1 MPYSPSDAY
10 KGAANQQHQ
19 QPRASQ
25 MPRNQHNGNSAGTGY
40 RGTSAPIAPYAFNST
55 PQLRQESR
63 SVSTPA
69 PQVLQQLPSHVN
81 QTRLGH
87 PSHPSSSSDSTVS
100 TSGSSNRSS
109 AGPPLGTRDDSDLRK
124 PISDIA
130 PSLMLNT
137 NIPDLSLSLGDGP
150 AKPSPGRYRRGA
162 GRTDSSTSIP
172 TGASTPTQ
180 RSTSAGTSYMG
191 ASQPAQNGSA
201 DAAGLPLSDRPG
213 HNRANS
219 ADDTQVIRSGGMD
232 PAKRYRRRSFSG
244 LEAEN
249 GTPTMASLQTA
260 PATGQSTAPSPNATG
275 PSSSNR
281 TGSRPGSSHG
291 HTRQGSA
298 DSHTSNSSSRSQVS
312 AVNRPKV
319 PSLTQPQARPAVTTQ
334 RSYASVAGGGPSKAP
349 EPNRRQAPS
358 PLSFPVSPSEPSP
371 AKAPVIP
378 ASAAML
384 HLNAVSDKDKGMKSR
399 LRRAFS
405 FGSAAE
411 LRRASAEN
419 SISVERAK
427 LRKDKYQ
434 SEEDAEQAAII
445 AKQEAAGI
453 GAGIYSGQGGIGST
467 DNLSI
472 QSAASSAS
480 IMLRK
485 MGHGMK
491 KGTKSI
497 KGLFRPKSVIG
508 VPAADGPIT
517 RPSVGQVSLV
527 TVEAERQKVNVNAN
541 PHEQIGGGT
550 GYPRLERNSI
560 DAGRSAE
567 IVNPSIV
574 NPSVGES
581 ASRRSIVGSD
591 RERAEVLSSMKK
603 GILKRTS
610 SAISTSTCANKGA
623 GTGTNSDSGSPV
635 LKPVDAIPGSSR
647 SSSPATPKTEVSQAR
662 NEDYFAKPP
671 RIPNGSTRSLPTTPH
686 GGLRNIS
693 FSPRLQFHD
702 AWSPQDYDRRGDI
715 ATCNRLTPMLAQQI
729 KEELNS
735 FKMVSSVPRM
745 LPVTTLIAHTGDG
758 GSRAFQTAHPFLL
771 MIMHPS
777 SGHGVLAN
785 TSHLCTCGLEHQHLR
800 VLAQFLV
807 LVTMDTCFFYLSEHL
822 QSGRGENKALLV
834 CGAAQQAKPVLLAS
848 GEKYK
853 TEEEDLSSKVN
864 TFPCLHCLS
873 LCVCS

>member
-1 MPYSPSDAY
+1 MAQVLTSVIQTTGPITMPYSPSDAY
-10 KGAANQQHQ
+10 KNTPNHPNQQQ
-19 QPRASQ
+19 QRASQ
-25 MPRNQHNGNSAGTGY
+25 MPRNQQNGNSGGTGY
-40 RGTSAPIAPYAFNST
+40 RGTAAPIAPYAFNST
-55 PQLRQESR
+55 PQLRQDNR
-63 SVSTPA
+63 SASTPA
-69 PQVLQQLPSHVN
+69 PQTLQQPPSHAN

-109 AGPPLGTRDDSDLRK
+109 AGPPAAARDDRDTKK
-124 PISDIA
+124 PYDSAA
-130 PSLMLNT
+130 PSITLST
-137 NIPDLSLSLGDGP
+137 SIPDLSLSIGDTP

-162 GRTDSSTSIP
+162 GRTDSSNSIP

-180 RSTSAGTSYMG
+180 RSTSGGNSQMG
-191 ASQPAQNGSA
+191 PTQNDGPQPF
-201 DAAGLPLSDRPG
+201 RPG

-219 ADDTQVIRSGGMD
+219 ADDTQVIRSGGID
-232 PAKRYRRRSFSG
+232 PAKRYRRRSFNG
-244 LEAEN
+244 LEGDNNITSA
-249 GTPTMASLQTA
+249 MASLQVSSGA
-260 PATGQSTAPSPNATG
+260 GSSTTPSASTTT
-275 PSSSNR
+275 PSNSNR
-281 TGSRPGSSHG
+281 AGSRPDSSHS
-291 HTRQGSA
+291 HERQGSA
-298 DSHTSNSSSRSQVS
+298 GSASSNNSSRSQSRPV
-312 AVNRPKV
+312 VN
-319 PSLTQPQARPAVTTQ
+319 TQ
-334 RSYASVAGGGPSKAP
+334 RSYASVAAGGPSKAP

-358 PLSFPVSPSEPSP
+358 PLSHPVSPSEPASP
-371 AKAPVIP
+371 AKAPVLP
-378 ASAAML
+378 STAMQ
-384 HLNAVSDKDKGMKSR
+384 HLNAVNDKDKGMKSR

-411 LRRASAEN
+411 LRKASAEN
-419 SISVERAK
+419 NISAERAR

-434 SEEDAEQAAII
+434 NDEDAEQAAII

-480 IMLRK
+480 VMLRK

-567 IVNPSIV
+567 IVNPSALG
-574 NPSVGES
+574 NE
-581 ASRRSIVGSD
+581 AMSRKSIVGSD
-591 RERAEVLSSMKK
+591 RDRAEVLSSMKK
-603 GILKRTS
+603 GILKR
-610 SAISTSTCANKGA
+610 
-623 GTGTNSDSGSPV
+623 TGTNSDSGSPV
-635 LKPVDAIPGSSR
+635 LKPVDAVPNVGSSR
-647 SSSPATPKTEVSQAR
+647 SSSPATPKTEVGQAR
-662 NEDYFAKPP
+662 NDDYFGKPP

-686 GGLRNIS
+686 GSLRNIS
-693 FSPRLQFHD
+693 FSPRIQFHD

-735 FKMVSSVPRM
+735 FKMEMEVHELSKP
-745 LPVTTLIAHTGDG
+745 HT
-758 GSRAFQTAHPFLL
+758 H
-771 MIMHPS
+771 
-777 SGHGVLAN
+777 
-785 TSHLCTCGLEHQHLR
+785 
-800 VLAQFLV
+800 
-807 LVTMDTCFFYLSEHL
+807 FF
-822 QSGRGENKALLV
+822 
-834 CGAAQQAKPVLLAS
+834 
-848 GEKYK
+848 
-853 TEEEDLSSKVN
+853 
-864 TFPCLHCLS
+864 
-873 LCVCS
+873 

>member
-1 MPYSPSDAY
+1 MAQVLTSVIQTTGPITMPYSPSDAY
-10 KGAANQQHQ
+10 KNTPNHPNQQQ
-19 QPRASQ
+19 QRASQ
-25 MPRNQHNGNSAGTGY
+25 MPRNQQNGNSGGTGY
-40 RGTSAPIAPYAFNST
+40 RGTAAPIAPYAFNST
-55 PQLRQESR
+55 PQLRQDNR
-63 SVSTPA
+63 SASTPA
-69 PQVLQQLPSHVN
+69 PQTLQQPPSHAN

-109 AGPPLGTRDDSDLRK
+109 AGPPAAARDDRDAKK
-124 PISDIA
+124 PYDSAA
-130 PSLMLNT
+130 PSITLST
-137 NIPDLSLSLGDGP
+137 SIPDLSLSIGDTP

-162 GRTDSSTSIP
+162 GRTDSSNSIP

-180 RSTSAGTSYMG
+180 RSTSGGNSHMG
-191 ASQPAQNGSA
+191 PSQLTQ
-201 DAAGLPLSDRPG
+201 SDGPPTFRPG

-219 ADDTQVIRSGGMD
+219 ADDTQVIRSGGID
-232 PAKRYRRRSFSG
+232 PAKRYRRRSFNG
-244 LEAEN
+244 LEGDNNVTSA
-249 GTPTMASLQTA
+249 MASLQ
-260 PATGQSTAPSPNATG
+260 
-275 PSSSNR
+275 
-281 TGSRPGSSHG
+281 SRP
-291 HTRQGSA
+291 
-298 DSHTSNSSSRSQVS
+298 V
-312 AVNRPKV
+312 VN
-319 PSLTQPQARPAVTTQ
+319 TQ
-334 RSYASVAGGGPSKAP
+334 RSYASVAAGGPSKAP

-358 PLSFPVSPSEPSP
+358 PLSHPVSPSEPASP
-371 AKAPVIP
+371 AKAPVLP
-378 ASAAML
+378 STAMQ
-384 HLNAVSDKDKGMKSR
+384 HLNAVNDKDKGMKSR

-411 LRRASAEN
+411 LRKASAEN
-419 SISVERAK
+419 NISAERAR

-434 SEEDAEQAAII
+434 NDEDAEQAAII

-480 IMLRK
+480 VMLRK

-567 IVNPSIV
+567 IVNPSALG
-574 NPSVGES
+574 NE
-581 ASRRSIVGSD
+581 AMSRKSIVGSD
-591 RERAEVLSSMKK
+591 RDRAEVLSSMKK
-603 GILKRTS
+603 GILKR
-610 SAISTSTCANKGA
+610 
-623 GTGTNSDSGSPV
+623 TGTNSDSGSPV
-635 LKPVDAIPGSSR
+635 LKPVDAVPNVGSSR
-647 SSSPATPKTEVSQAR
+647 SSSPATPKTEVGQAR
-662 NEDYFAKPP
+662 NDDYFGKPP

-693 FSPRLQFHD
+693 FSPRIQFHD

-735 FKMVSSVPRM
+735 FKMEMEVHELSKP
-745 LPVTTLIAHTGDG
+745 HT
-758 GSRAFQTAHPFLL
+758 H
-771 MIMHPS
+771 
-777 SGHGVLAN
+777 
-785 TSHLCTCGLEHQHLR
+785 
-800 VLAQFLV
+800 
-807 LVTMDTCFFYLSEHL
+807 FF
-822 QSGRGENKALLV
+822 
-834 CGAAQQAKPVLLAS
+834 
-848 GEKYK
+848 
-853 TEEEDLSSKVN
+853 
-864 TFPCLHCLS
+864 
-873 LCVCS
+873 